1 MTNPRLAALYAR
13 AVADRSSGNRE
24 GCPSPEELVALAER
38 HLPPADRLRLLDHV
52 MGCTSCGRE
61 YALLDTVAATKA
73 RSRRLRG
80 IPLALAATAVLA
92 IGAGLVWRINSR
104 NQETD
109 AVRGGENS
117 IRLLS
122 PAAGA
127 RVPDRPGF
135 SWSATGAR
143 VWYRFELL
151 PAGGDPVYAVE
162 ITDTTLTLPD
172 SVKLAS
178 EVEYL
183 WWVRARLPDG
193 RQAASAVGRFRLASP

>member
-1 MTNPRLAALYAR
+1 MMNPRLAALYAR
-13 AVADRSSGNRE
+13 AVASRSGGDRG
-24 GCPSPEELVALAER
+24 GCPAPEELVALAER
-38 HLPPADRLRLLDHV
+38 GLAAAERLRLLDHV
-52 MGCTSCGRE
+52 MSCASCGRE
-61 YALLDTVAATKA
+61 YALLDAVTASSV
-73 RSRRLRG
+73 RPSWLRG
-80 IPLALAATAVLA
+80 IPVALAATVFLV
-92 IGAGLVWRINSR
+92 IGVGLVWRINSR

-109 AVRGGENS
+109 AVRGGENF

-178 EVEYL
+178 DVEYL

-193 RQAASAVGRFRLASP
+193 RQAASAVGRFHLASP